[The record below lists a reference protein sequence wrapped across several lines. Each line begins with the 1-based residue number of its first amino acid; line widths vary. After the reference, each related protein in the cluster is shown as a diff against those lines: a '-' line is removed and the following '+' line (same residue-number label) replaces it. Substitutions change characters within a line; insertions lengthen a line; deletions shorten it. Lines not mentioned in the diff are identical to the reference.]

1 MNEQEFA
8 TRWADEAS
16 QYVAWGNYITKHIVD
31 TLDQRI
37 KSEHSTFLKIP
48 PEPRLKKLESLIDK
62 AFHRGKPYTD
72 PYVQITDKVGVRFVV
87 LLVNDIRFIE
97 GILAEW
103 GDITYSKDRDYEKE
117 RLENPLEFTYQSVH
131 YVVRATRNIQHDGI
145 QIAEGTPCEIQIRTL
160 LQHAHS
166 ELTHDSIY
174 KPTSAVKADPAV
186 LRVVARSM
194 ALIEATDECFD
205 TVVEKLTEMERPFRE
220 SLHILDRLYQEFV
233 GRPAE
238 LERSNT
244 LILEAYS
251 DLLGDNLEAKMRD
264 IIERKPY
271 VVAQIS
277 EHAENSHLFRQASTL
292 LIYMAAS
299 TKPHIT
305 KGRWP
310 FTPDDLTL
318 IYSDLGINFD
328 AY

>member
-8 TRWADEAS
+8 IRWATEEPQHA
-16 QYVAWGNYITKHIVD
+16 AWGDYITEHIVK
-31 TLDQRI
+31 TLADRI
-37 KSEHSTFLKIP
+37 ASEHSTFLKI
-48 PEPRLKKLESLIDK
+48 EPKPRVKKLESLLDK

-72 PYVQITDKVGVRFVV
+72 PYAQITDKVGVRFVV

-103 GDITYSKDRDYEKE
+103 GDITYSKDRDYEQE

-131 YVVRATRNIQHDGI
+131 YVVRATRAIQHGSI

-174 KPTSAVKADPAV
+174 KPTSAVKTDPTV

-205 TVVEKLTEMERPFRE
+205 NVVEKLKEMERPYRE
-220 SLHILDRLYQEFV
+220 SLHTLDRLYKELV

-244 LILEAYS
+244 LILEAYTEATGK
-251 DLLGDNLEAKMRD
+251 DLETKMRD
-264 IIERKPY
+264 LVARKPY
-271 VVAQIS
+271 IAHLIS
-277 EHAENSHLFRQASTL
+277 ERADHSHLFRQASTL
-292 LIYMAAS
+292 LIYLSAS
-299 TKPHIT
+299 TKPNAT
-305 KGRWP
+305 KAKWP
-310 FTPDDLTL
+310 FTPEDLTL
-318 IYSDLGINFD
+318 IYGDLGLNFD

>member
-1 MNEQEFA
+1 MSEHEFA
-8 TRWADEAS
+8 TRWAEETS
-16 QYVAWGNYITKHIVD
+16 QYAAWGSYITKHIME

-37 KSEHSTFLKIP
+37 KSEHATFLKIP
-48 PEPRLKKLESLIDK
+48 PQPRLKKLESLIDK
-62 AFHRGKPYTD
+62 AFHRGKNYTD

-87 LLVNDIRFIE
+87 LLVNDIKFIE

-103 GDITYSKDRDYEKE
+103 KDIAYSKDRDYEKE

-131 YVVRATRNIQHDGI
+131 YVVRAARAIEHDGVE
-145 QIAEGTPCEIQIRTL
+145 IAEGTPCEIQIRTL

-174 KPTSAVKADPAV
+174 KPTAAVKADPSV

-205 TVVEKLTEMERPFRE
+205 TVVEKLAEMERPFRE
-220 SLHILDRLYQEFV
+220 SLHVLGRLYHEYLH
-233 GRPAE
+233 RPAE

-251 DLLGDNLEAKMRD
+251 ELLSDNLETQMRD
-264 IIERKPY
+264 FIERKPY
-271 VVAQIS
+271 IVAKIS
-277 EHAENSHLFRQASTL
+277 QHAESSHLFRQASTL
-292 LIYMAAS
+292 LVYMAANA
-299 TKPHIT
+299 KPHTT
-305 KGRWP
+305 KDRWP

-328 AY
+328 GY